1 MSKKNK
7 QTEQIEQGE
16 QIEVEAPRIHY
27 KHGERTL
34 AVQLTDAELLE
45 QAKRM
50 AEATEEAEAAEA
62 EQKTAATHY
71 KAKAEEARGKAKA
84 ARTLLRNGYD
94 YRSVKVTM
102 TLDFDKKIV
111 TITRDDTGAVVEAR
125 EMTARELQIPL
136 PGTEAEPKEEPSDE
150 EPAA

>member
-1 MSKKNK
+1 VSKKTK
-7 QTEQIEQGE
+7 QTE

-34 AVQLTDAELLE
+34 SVQLTDAELLE
-45 QAKRM
+45 QARRM

-136 PGTEAEPKEEPSDE
+136 PGTDEPKEEPSDE